1 MALSKL
7 KPRCFFPSPAPL
19 PIPKSPTPRFPR
31 IPFKNP
37 LTLRSKIQLTIPV
50 SLQKLPLRTSVIEE
64 EEAVPDHQERLNS
77 DFLSVAFPS
86 LAFSNTLFFS
96 SAYNV
101 QLIPGDNE
109 PEEQLIRRFRR
120 EVWKA
125 GVVQECKRRR
135 FFESTQ
141 EKRKRKTREAAKR
154 NRKRLVRVRL
164 IIGRIMHWQSDLNV
178 WMLFLTLSASS

>member
-7 KPRCFFPSPAPL
+7 NHRCFFPSQTSV
-19 PIPKSPTPRFPR
+19 PILKSQTPQFPR

-50 SLQKLPLRTSVIEE
+50 SLQNLPPRTSVIEEQE
-64 EEAVPDHQERLNS
+64 EEAVPDHKERMDS

-101 QLIPGDNE
+101 QLIAGDNE

-125 GVVQECKRRR
+125 GVIQECKRRR

-141 EKRKRKTREAAKR
+141 EKRKRKARDAARR
-154 NRKRLVRVRL
+154 NRRRL
-164 IIGRIMHWQSDLNV
+164 
-178 WMLFLTLSASS
+178 